1 MHLLTE
7 TKHQSTGR
15 VGKNTL
21 PSSAFWAAIASHWL
35 SSLEARGEGIVSDKV
50 YRAEAPGH
58 RERERMVDK
67 QSNQHIP
74 PQPLFHKN
82 SVLLWHCWPLPPWN
96 NLFSWHRDIT
106 FCCFF
111 FSLGMLLLSV
121 LSQFLF
127 VCPFL
132 ICWYSLRTPMATFAN
147 WKLTNLYLQLRF
159 LSWALDFRVGS

>member
-21 PSSAFWAAIASHWL
+21 PSSVFWAAIASHWL

-96 NLFSWHRDIT
+96 NLFSWHPWHYI
-106 FCCFF
+106 
-111 FSLGMLLLSV
+111 LLL
-121 LSQFLF
+121 FLLPRDAPAQ
-127 VCPFL
+127 CPFPVPL
-132 ICWYSLRTPMATFAN
+132 RLSIPYMLVFSTHSHGYICKLETHKSLSPA
-147 WKLTNLYLQLRF
+147 QIPF
-159 LSWALDFRVGS
+159 LSFRLQSR